1 MSRDDLHW
9 LAGLL
14 EGEGCFI
21 YFRTPY
27 QQDRPGIQLKMT
39 DKDVVERAAKLLN
52 APSVR
57 SQDQP
62 DRKRT
67 FVCTTTGESAAE
79 MMRRLLPLMGERRG
93 AKIREILDEWDNRTD
108 KPLISYRDR
117 YRGFGSNVRP
127 KRVVR

>member
-14 EGEGCFI
+14 EGEGCFV

-39 DKDVVERAAKLLN
+39 DEDVVERAAKLLN

-57 SQDQP
+57 PQDRP

-67 FVCTTTGESAAE
+67 FVCAITGEPAAE
-79 MMRRLLPLMGERRG
+79 MMRQLLPLMGERRS
-93 AKIREILDEWDNRTD
+93 AKIREVLDEWDNRVD
-108 KPLISYRDR
+108 KPLVSYRDAH
-117 YRGFGSNVRP
+117 RGFGSNVRP